1 MNILVTGSNG
11 FLGSNLCNLL
21 NKNHNIYAVSR
32 KFDKLDY
39 DITFIYSEMS
49 DYTNLGNSIEN
60 IKIDCMIHCAW
71 MGGNSS
77 LDINKLWQ
85 TENIHYSSELLKIC
99 SKLNIEHFVCLGSSA
114 EYGYQDAKFDETT
127 ICKPDSMYGIT
138 KNSFKSISEHYCSSH
153 NILHTWI
160 RPVYT
165 YGPNDVLTRLIPKT
179 IVSLLNNQDLSLN
192 KCSSIVDYLY
202 VEDFAYAL
210 KEIVEKKI
218 SGDYIICA
226 DQEIRI
232 KNVVELIYNKI
243 KPNCSLFFDDNKE
256 ESKHSY
262 VCGTSK
268 KIKSLTDWLPKI
280 DFEEGIE
287 RTIHHYKK
295 LV

>member
-1 MNILVTGSNG
+1 MNILITGANG

-21 NKNHNIYAVSR
+21 RKNHNIYAVSR
-32 KFDKLDY
+32 TFNKLDN
-39 DITFIYSEMS
+39 DITFIHSEMS
-49 DYTNLGNSIEN
+49 DYISLGNSIEN

-77 LDINKLWQ
+77 LDINKIWQ
-85 TENIHYSSELLKIC
+85 VENINYSSELLKLC
-99 SKLNIEHFVCLGSSA
+99 SKHNIGHFICLGSSS
-114 EYGYQDAKFDETT
+114 EYGYQNSIFDETT
-127 ICKPDSMYGIT
+127 ICKPDSMYGIA
-138 KNSFKSISEHYCSSH
+138 KNSFKSISENYCSRHS
-153 NILHTWI
+153 ILHTWI

-179 IVSLLNNQDLSLN
+179 IVSLLKNENLSLN
-192 KCSSIVDYLY
+192 KCSSVVDYLY

-210 KEIVEKKI
+210 KDIVEKSI
-218 SGDYIICA
+218 PGDYIICS
-226 DQEIRI
+226 DQEIKI
-232 KNVVELIYNKI
+232 KNVVEIIYNKI
-243 KPNCSLFFDDNKE
+243 KPNCTLLFDDSKE

-262 VCGTSK
+262 VCGTSE

>member
-1 MNILVTGSNG
+1 M
-11 FLGSNLCNLL
+11 
-21 NKNHNIYAVSR
+21 YA
-32 KFDKLDY
+32 
-39 DITFIYSEMS
+39 
-49 DYTNLGNSIEN
+49 
-60 IKIDCMIHCAW
+60 
-71 MGGNSS
+71 
-77 LDINKLWQ
+77 
-85 TENIHYSSELLKIC
+85 
-99 SKLNIEHFVCLGSSA
+99 
-114 EYGYQDAKFDETT
+114 
-127 ICKPDSMYGIT
+127 IT
-138 KNSFKSISEHYCSSH
+138 KNSFKSISENYCSRH

-179 IVSLLNNQDLSLN
+179 IISLLNNENLTLN

-202 VEDFAYAL
+202 VEDFAYAM
-210 KEIVEKKI
+210 KDIVEKKI
-218 SGDYIICA
+218 SGDYIICS

-243 KPNCSLFFDDNKE
+243 KPNCSLFFDDTKE

-268 KIKSLTDWLPKI
+268 KLKSLIDWSPKI